1 MGLFNGYLKEGPG
14 VSKDAPEKHRFF
26 LFFELFGRK
35 FTRLIQLNLLFFV
48 CLIPIIIGLYTSFG
62 FNPNLFT
69 DGAVNMEVLKT
80 QPLIQLSGDIVGL
93 VIYILSLFI
102 TGPAIAGFTYVI
114 RNFQR
119 QEHAWVMSDF
129 KDNFKSNFK
138 QATILAFIDSVVY
151 FLLYVAFVFYT
162 YALPA
167 HSSPLTNFAPMLT
180 AVIVVIAI
188 VYTWMHYY
196 IYVMMVTFDLS
207 LKDIMRNA
215 LIFALGKLPLNILI
229 TLICGAI
236 VIASVIFN
244 TVIGIILSAVIT
256 LSLIGYIIV
265 FSVYPTIEN
274 YLIAPVSVSD
284 DDEDIADFCD

>member
-196 IYVMMVTFDLS
+196 IYVMMVTFDLR

-215 LIFALGKLPLNILI
+215 LIFALGKLPLNVMI

-244 TVIGIILSAVIT
+244 TVIGIILSAIIT

-274 YLIAPVSVSD
+274 YLIAPVSVPD
-284 DDEDIADFCD
+284 DEEDIADFCD

>member
-48 CLIPIIIGLYTSFG
+48 CLIPIAIGLYTSFG
-62 FNPNLFT
+62 FNPNIFA

-196 IYVMMVTFDLS
+196 IYVMMVTFDLR

-215 LIFALGKLPLNILI
+215 LIFALGKLPLNVMI

-244 TVIGIILSAVIT
+244 TVIGIILSAIIT

-274 YLIAPVSVSD
+274 YLIAPVSVPD

>member
-196 IYVMMVTFDLS
+196 IYVMMVTFDLR

-215 LIFALGKLPLNILI
+215 LIFALGKLPLNVMI

-244 TVIGIILSAVIT
+244 TVIGIILSAIIT

-284 DDEDIADFCD
+284 DEEDIADFCD

>member
-196 IYVMMVTFDLS
+196 IYVMMVTFDLR

-215 LIFALGKLPLNILI
+215 LIFALGKLPLNVMI

-244 TVIGIILSAVIT
+244 TVIGIILSAIIT

-274 YLIAPVSVSD
+274 YLIAPVSVPD